1 MPKRR
6 RRSFIP
12 PFKAQLV
19 LEVLTGVPAQV
30 PGKVRHPRRVNPG
43 RGNPG

>member
-6 RRSFIP
+6 RRSFTP

-19 LEVLTGVPAQV
+19 FEVLTGVLAQV
-30 PGKVRHPRRVNPG
+30 PGKVRHLRRVNPDC
-43 RGNPG
+43 GNPG